1 MRLRGVAI
9 VVLAGIL
16 VSVNVVS
23 AAEPSWAPAMKKVHA
38 KFTGKPGTFAHF
50 GDSITYS
57 LAFWSSLQW
66 KPDNASSEFEASRQ
80 WVLKYMLKDCW
91 RGWKGPKYGN
101 LSGKTV
107 AWANAN
113 VDGWLKKLNPEVVLV
128 MFGTNDLGGV
138 SVEKYDA
145 GLRKLVKKCLANGS
159 VVILSTIPP
168 RSGRAEKAAQYADV
182 ARKIA
187 KDMNVPLSDFHAEVL
202 KRRPDDWDGSA
213 AKFKGHKTYE
223 VPTLIAGDGV
233 HPSNP
238 KKWRR
243 DFTEVGLKY
252 NGFNLRSYITLNAY
266 VEVMGAV
273 LDAGKKPAVKKFVP
287 VKKVVEA
294 TMPVIDKSWWPEA
307 PKLAAPTGR
316 VVKVKSVGGLFDAVN
331 NARSGDTISLAAG
344 RYNISRRLGIK
355 TDKVTLRGATGNR
368 DQVVID
374 GDGIGELV
382 AFTACSD
389 VTVADLTIQNAKWNG
404 FKIDSETGVQR
415 LRIYNCVIHN
425 IWQRGV
431 KGVIV
436 PETDREK
443 IQPRDCRVEY
453 CLFYNDRP
461 KKFSDDEAD
470 TSKNF
475 NGNYV
480 GGLDVMYA
488 KNWTISDNVFLNI
501 QGRTR
506 EGRGAIFL
514 WHETEGCIVERNIII
529 DCDKGVSLGN
539 SYMPKGR
546 GVKLH
551 ARRCTVRNNF
561 ITRAPEGC
569 VVSANTADCKILNN
583 TIHDPKNRMRR
594 LLRVV
599 GAGDGLFVADNIF
612 SGPAPRN
619 ESSGKITIENNLVKD
634 LTTAF
639 KDPAAGNLHLKTR
652 TVGVVDQAKKRPE
665 VTEDIDRKKRNNNPD
680 LGADEIG
687 A

>member
-1 MRLRGVAI
+1 MRLRGIAI
-9 VVLAGIL
+9 VMLAAVLVQAGVAAGGPTPDW
-16 VSVNVVS
+16 VS
-23 AAEPSWAPAMKKVHA
+23 EMKKTHA
-38 KFTGKPGTFAHF
+38 KFTGKSGTFAHF

-66 KPDNASSEFEASRQ
+66 RPGQADAEFEASRQ
-80 WVLKYMLKDCW
+80 WVLKYMHQDCW

-107 AWANAN
+107 AWANSN
-113 VDGWLKKLNPEVVLV
+113 VDGWLKKLNPEVVLI

-138 SVEKYDA
+138 SVEKYET
-145 GLRKLVKKCLANGS
+145 GLRKFVQRCLDNGS

-168 RSGRAEKAAQYADV
+168 RSGRAEKAAEYAKV

-187 KDMNVPLSDFHAEVL
+187 KELKVPLSDFHAEVM

-243 DFTEVGLKY
+243 DFTAEGLKH

-266 VEVMGAV
+266 VEVMDKV
-273 LDAGKKPAVKKFVP
+273 LDAGKKPTKKKFISEKKP
-287 VKKVVEA
+287 VTVSV
-294 TMPVIDKSWWPEA
+294 TDQSWWPKA
-307 PKLAAPTGR
+307 PKLPAPKGQ
-316 VVKVKSVGGLFDAVN
+316 VIKVSSSRQLFDATKN
-331 NARSGDTISLAAG
+331 IRPGGTIMLAAG
-344 RYNISRRLGIK
+344 RYNISRRVGIT
-355 TDKVTLRGATGNR
+355 TDGVTLRGATGNR
-368 DQVVID
+368 RDVVID

-382 AFTACSD
+382 AFTKCND

-415 LRIYNCVIHN
+415 LRIYNCVIRN

-436 PETDREK
+436 PEKDRAK
-443 IQPRDCRVEY
+443 TQPRNCRVEY
-453 CLFYNDRP
+453 CLFYNHRA
-461 KKFSDDEAD
+461 KKFGDDEAD
-470 TSKNF
+470 TSKHF
-475 NGNYV
+475 NGNYI

-488 KNWTISDNVFLNI
+488 KGWTISDNVFVNI

-514 WHETEGCIVERNIII
+514 WHETEDCVVERNIIV

-539 SYMPKGR
+539 PYMPRGR
-546 GVKLH
+546 AVKLH
-551 ARRCTVRNNF
+551 ARRCIVRNNF

-569 VVSANTADCKILNN
+569 IEAANTADCKIYNN
-583 TIHDPKNRMRR
+583 TIHDPRNRMRR
-594 LLRVV
+594 LLRVL
-599 GAGDGLFVADNIF
+599 GACDGLTVAGNIF
-612 SGPAPRN
+612 SGPAPAAPKA
-619 ESSGKITIENNLVKD
+619 GKVTIENNLVKD
-634 LTTAF
+634 IASAF
-639 KDPAAGNLHLKTR
+639 ADPKSGNLHLKTPL
-652 TVGVVDQAKKRPE
+652 GEVVDQAKPQFD
-665 VTEDIDRKKRNNNPD
+665 VTDDIDRSKRISKPD
-680 LGADEIG
+680 LGADEFG
-687 A
+687 G